1 MRILR
6 LTALALIV
14 GFIGVAT
21 APAGNDATTV
31 YYGSSK
37 SNKYHLPSCQ
47 WAQKIS
53 SDNLV
58 IFKTKPE
65 AAAKGYVP
73 CKVCKP

>member
-1 MRILR
+1 MKTMK
-6 LTALALIV
+6 LTALALAV
-14 GFIGVAT
+14 GIIGAAT
-21 APAGNDATTV
+21 ALATGDATTV

-37 SNKYHLPSCQ
+37 SNKYHLPSCP

-53 SDNLV
+53 SDNRV
-58 IFKTKPE
+58 VFKTKDE

>member
-1 MRILR
+1 MPILR

-14 GFIGVAT
+14 GFIGVVT
-21 APAGNDATTV
+21 APAVSDATIV
-31 YYGSSK
+31 YYGSAK
-37 SNKYHLPSCQ
+37 SNKYHLPSCP

-53 SDNLV
+53 SDNRV
-58 IFKTKPE
+58 VFKTKDE

>member
-1 MRILR
+1 MKTLK

-14 GFIGVAT
+14 RFIGVAT
-21 APAGNDATTV
+21 APAVGDATTV

-37 SNKYHLPSCQ
+37 SYIYHLPSCP

-53 SDNLV
+53 SENLI
-58 IFKTKPE
+58 IFKSKPDS
-65 AAAKGYVP
+65 AAKGYRP